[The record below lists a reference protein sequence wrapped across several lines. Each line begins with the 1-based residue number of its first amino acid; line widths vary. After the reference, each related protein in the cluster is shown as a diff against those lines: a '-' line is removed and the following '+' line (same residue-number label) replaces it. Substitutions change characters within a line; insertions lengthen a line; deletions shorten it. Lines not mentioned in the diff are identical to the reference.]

1 MTSPFGR
8 SFVKIQDG
16 WLDRPAAIALIQG
29 EIHLWRAH
37 LDVAGQAAEVLASH
51 LSSEE
56 TARADRFR
64 APQDKLRFA
73 VARGILRELLSIY
86 LQQRPADVVIAES
99 RTKKPS
105 IHLSPSGRSVCFNV
119 SHSGGLAAYAF
130 AQNLELGIDIEYLRE
145 NVEFAEIAQRYF
157 SDRENSEIFA
167 APLEDRSRLFFQ
179 CWTLKEAYLK
189 ALGEG
194 LPLLD
199 KLHADLS
206 SAELDSLDP
215 RVWSQYTFMPS
226 PIHAGALVAE
236 GTGHRV
242 RLWDWNAT
250 EVGC

>member
-1 MTSPFGR
+1 MISPFGP
-8 SFVKIQDG
+8 SLVKRHDG
-16 WLDRPAAIALIQG
+16 WAEPPAAIALTQR

-37 LDVAGQAAEVLASH
+37 LYVTQQAAEGLASH

-73 VARGILRELLSIY
+73 AARGILRELLSIY
-86 LQQRPADVVIAES
+86 LLQRPADVVIAES
-99 RTKKPS
+99 RTGKPFV
-105 IHLSPSGRSVCFNV
+105 HEAPSGRSVCFNV

-157 SDRENSEIFA
+157 SNHESSEIFA
-167 APLEDRSRLFFQ
+167 APLEDRPKLFFE

-199 KLHADLS
+199 KLRADPG
-206 SAELDSLDP
+206 SAESDSPDP
-215 RVWSQYTFMPS
+215 RVWSQYTFIPS
-226 PIHAGALVAE
+226 SVHAGALVAE
-236 GTGHRV
+236 GTGHRL
-242 RLWDWNAT
+242 RLWAWNT
-250 EVGC
+250 GDVGC